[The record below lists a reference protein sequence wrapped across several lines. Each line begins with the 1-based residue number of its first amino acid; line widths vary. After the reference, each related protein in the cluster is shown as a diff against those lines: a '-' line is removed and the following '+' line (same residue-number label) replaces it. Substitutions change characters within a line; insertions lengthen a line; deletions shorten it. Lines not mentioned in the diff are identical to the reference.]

1 MTPTPALV
9 PVERAVLRSIDP
21 GEVHEIQRRRYV
33 EYRSRVVNGADR
45 FVFRSQSASA
55 GLLTVD
61 QITYAATMAN
71 VAEPFTTMLIVS
83 VLDGRFDVTA
93 GRRHARVV
101 RGDSL
106 LYPAHVRL
114 RLLMDRMTFQVAR
127 FPIAAVS
134 RGAERAG
141 VPAPDLRFE
150 AMTAVSPAAG
160 RQWLATVAYLTRLL
174 SGPQITVPALLLAA
188 AMDTAAA
195 AALSVFPNTTM
206 TLDYTPGPGQAPPAV
221 VRRAI
226 AYIDAHAARPI
237 TVEDIATAAG
247 IGVRG
252 LQAAFARHRDTTP
265 TGYLRQ
271 VRLEHAHHDLQA
283 ADPTRGDT
291 VTTIA
296 RKWGFTTPSRFATTY
311 HTAYGSRPA
320 TRYALEQ
327 GCPWCTR
334 TCMRPATPR
343 PPNRCSR
350 TSTPACG

>member
-1 MTPTPALV
+1 M
-9 PVERAVLRSIDP
+9 RSRDL
-21 GEVHEIQRRRYV
+21 GEVHEMMRQRYG
-33 EYRSRVVNGADR
+33 EHQPRVVDGGDR
-45 FVFRSQSASA
+45 FVFRAQSARA
-55 GLLTVD
+55 GPLTVD
-61 QITYAATMAN
+61 QLTYAATMAMT
-71 VAEPFTTMLIVS
+71 AEPFMTMLIVS

-93 GRRHARVV
+93 GREHARVA

-106 LYPAHVRL
+106 LYPARL
-114 RLLMDRMTFQVAR
+114 GLQVLMDRMTHQVVQ
-127 FPIAAVS
+127 FPVAAAS
-134 RGAERAG
+134 RVAERAG

-174 SGPQITVPALLLAA
+174 SGPQATVPALLLAA

-206 TLDYTPGPGQAPPAV
+206 TLDYTPGPGQTPPAV

-226 AYIDAHAARPI
+226 AYIDAHADRPI
-237 TVEDIATAAG
+237 TVEDIAAAAG

-271 VRLEHAHHDLQA
+271 VRLEHAHRDLQA

-291 VTTIA
+291 VTH
-296 RKWGFTTPSRFATTY
+296 KWGFTTPSRFATAY
-311 HTAYGSRPA
+311 RTAYG
-320 TRYALEQ
+320 
-327 GCPWCTR
+327 
-334 TCMRPATPR
+334 R
-343 PPNRCSR
+343 PPSHTLR
-350 TSTPACG
+350 A